1 MKKGFSL
8 LEIIISIAFLAFL
21 SGFILQMFLVS
32 SDLNQKAKNL
42 DKASTIAM
50 NYIELFKSYDSAE
63 QFIIEN
69 FKTEALETE
78 DGYKIAKHFDKDWN
92 ETQEGSSYFT
102 LNLYLTEEHNSN
114 ESYIAY
120 EINSKSITKKIEG
133 SVFNIKTDVINNN
146 EIDSKKQLVE
156 FNTSRYFIY

>member
-8 LEIIISIAFLAFL
+8 LEIIISIAFLASL

-32 SDLNQKAKNL
+32 NDLNQKAKDL

-63 QFIIEN
+63 EFIIDN
-69 FKTEALETE
+69 FKTSAIDT
-78 DGYKIAKHFDKDWN
+78 DNGYKIVKHFDKDWD
-92 ETQEGSSYFT
+92 EIHDDSSYFT
-102 LNLYLTEEHNSN
+102 LNLYLTEEDSSN

-120 EINSKSITKKIEG
+120 EVNSKSITKKIEG
-133 SVFNIKTDVINNN
+133 SVYNIKTDVIKND

-156 FNTSRYFIY
+156 FNTSRYFVY